1 MLDALPG
8 EVRAGEAERKD
19 HPADLI
25 ETLRRIVL
33 PVRSRATLQEQLLQA
48 GFSSHIARWTTT
60 NLRPINGD
68 PTCAPSC
75 KPLLL
80 DLQRSHVRAW
90 CRNFFAKRAQP
101 IIMGLLRSHCCKH
114 MLSRP

>member
-33 PVRSRATLQEQLLQA
+33 PLHSRGALQEQLLQA
-48 GFSSHIARWTTT
+48 GVSPHIARWTTT

-68 PTCAPSC
+68 PTCALGCPN
-75 KPLLL
+75 P
-80 DLQRSHVRAW
+80 
-90 CRNFFAKRAQP
+90 
-101 IIMGLLRSHCCKH
+101 
-114 MLSRP
+114 

>member
-1 MLDALPG
+1 MCRDAQVWVLDALPG

-33 PVRSRATLQEQLLQA
+33 PLRSRATLQEQLLQE

-68 PTCAPSC
+68 PTCAPQLHA
-75 KPLLL
+75 P
-80 DLQRSHVRAW
+80 AG
-90 CRNFFAKRAQP
+90 P
-101 IIMGLLRSHCCKH
+101 
-114 MLSRP
+114 